1 LRSEIIKKFNFILA
15 KKKSLFELFQL
26 SLWNEV
32 IN

>member
-1 LRSEIIKKFNFILA
+1 LIQNFIRKSGFILA
-15 KKKSLFELFQL
+15 EKNFLIELFQL